1 MRILIADR
9 QESSLRPLVVQA
21 EKHVENVDT
30 ARSPKQLRE
39 AVRKEKF
46 DLLLLSTSIH
56 EESEDKPA
64 LEAVLEEDPELP
76 VVMIASHAKVEEAVF
91 YMKKGA
97 MDYLQDPLPEGQINR
112 LRQHVER
119 ERKLRSRLKD
129 LESRVSLSPPEPE
142 LESEEPEVREL
153 YGMAL
158 QAATAEA
165 NILLLGESGTGKTV
179 LARHIH
185 RHSARASEAFV
196 TIHCPSLSPALLES
210 ELFGHVEGA
219 FTGAVRDT
227 WGKVTAAEQGTL
239 FLDEIGQL
247 PLKIQS
253 KLLRLIQERA
263 YERVGETRTRHAD
276 VRIIAA
282 TNTDL
287 GGQVESGHFR
297 EDLLYRLNVV
307 NLRLPA
313 LAQRPRDI
321 LPVAHDYLDFFAT
334 QMGKQSVR
342 FSDEAKAAL
351 RNYGWPGNFREL
363 RNLVERAVIFCRNGV
378 IEPRHFSETL
388 SPNPSSQGCAAGDPV
403 TLEELEKEHIR
414 KTLARE
420 KSVRHAAEKLG
431 INAATLYRK
440 RKRYGM
446 DREGSP
452 APS

>member
-1 MRILIADR
+1 MRAK
-9 QESSLRPLVVQA
+9 VVQA
-21 EKHVENVDT
+21 EKHGETVET

-39 AVRKEKF
+39 AVRKEKY
-46 DLLLLSTSIH
+46 DLLLLSTSIK
-56 EESEDKPA
+56 EENEEKPA
-64 LEAVLEEDPELP
+64 MESVLEEDPELP
-76 VVMIASHAKVEEAVF
+76 VVMIASPAKVEEAVF

-97 MDYLQDPLPEGQINR
+97 MDYVQDPLPEDQIHR

-119 ERKLRSRLKD
+119 ERRLRSRLKD
-129 LESRVSLSPPEPE
+129 LESQVSLSQPEPE
-142 LESEEPEVREL
+142 LQSEEPEVREL
-153 YGMAL
+153 YEMAL
-158 QAATAEA
+158 RAATAEA

-185 RHSARASEAFV
+185 RHSARAKEAFV

-253 KLLRLIQERA
+253 KLLRLIQDRA

-282 TNTDL
+282 THTDL
-287 GGQVESGHFR
+287 GGQVENGHFR

-307 NLRLPA
+307 NLRRPT
-313 LAQRPRDI
+313 LAQRRPDI
-321 LPVAHDYLDFFAT
+321 LPVAQNYVDFFAAR
-334 QMGKQSVR
+334 MGKQGVR
-342 FSDEAKAAL
+342 FSDEAEAAL
-351 RNYGWPGNFREL
+351 RNYRWPGNFREL
-363 RNLVERAVIFCRNGV
+363 RNLVERALIFCPDRL
-378 IEPRHFSETL
+378 IEPRHFSENLTPDISRRGL
-388 SPNPSSQGCAAGDPV
+388 AAGDPV
-403 TLEELEKEHIR
+403 TLEELESEHLR

-420 KSVRHAAEKLG
+420 RSIRRAAEKLG
-431 INAATLYRK
+431 INEATLYRK

-446 DREGSP
+446 DRDGSP
-452 APS
+452 APG